1 MKFSQESLDKLR
13 KIFKEDFNADLTDQE
28 LHDAAFNLTGYF
40 DTLMQCA
47 GEDIQEEKNSVRTK
61 LKVKRGQFR
70 LVPCRGSQNLIK
82 WHYRVASWAS

>member
-40 DTLMQCA
+40 DTLMRCA
-47 GEDIQEEKNSVRTK
+47 GEDIEEEKK
-61 LKVKRGQFR
+61 L
-70 LVPCRGSQNLIK
+70 GSNK
-82 WHYRVASWAS
+82 AKS

>member
-13 KIFKEDFNADLTDQE
+13 KIFKEDYNADLTDQA

-47 GEDIQEEKNSVRTK
+47 GEDIQEEKK
-61 LKVKRGQFR
+61 LDPNKAK
-70 LVPCRGSQNLIK
+70 S
-82 WHYRVASWAS
+82 

>member
-40 DTLMQCA
+40 DTLMRCA
-47 GEDIQEEKNSVRTK
+47 GEDIEEEKK
-61 LKVKRGQFR
+61 L
-70 LVPCRGSQNLIK
+70 GSNK
-82 WHYRVASWAS
+82 AES